1 MGNGSEKFLLEVN
14 LALTKQVLVSLSA
27 HALHTKCKLSKFPL
41 HCRTMADKAKMLD
54 NAIESAIRNAVVDYK
69 VNACPMAVRL
79 AWHSSG
85 TFDKKDGSGG
95 SSGATMRFEPE
106 STDDANAGLNIMR
119 DLLIPVKKQFP
130 FLSIA
135 DIWTRAGAFAVRFS
149 GGPSVPFEYGRTD
162 ARDGRNAPPNGRL
175 PDAAQGAQH
184 LRDIFYRMGF
194 NDREIVCLSGAHTLG
209 RCHKSRSGF
218 DGPWTANPLKFD
230 NSYFKNLMGL
240 DWKPRK
246 WDGPLQ
252 YEDPSGKYMM
262 LPSDMALKTDES
274 FRVFAQR
281 YADDEQLFFKDFAA
295 VSCCVMSCVCRASLL
310 TAGCCECFWCAP
322 LCCVGVCQAHV
333 LGLSC
338 QCCSRQHPHWRSPSS
353 KDRR

>member
-295 VSCCVMSCVCRASLL
+295 VSCCVMSCVCRASSL

-322 LCCVGVCQAHV
+322 LCA
-333 LGLSC
+333 
-338 QCCSRQHPHWRSPSS
+338 
-353 KDRR
+353 